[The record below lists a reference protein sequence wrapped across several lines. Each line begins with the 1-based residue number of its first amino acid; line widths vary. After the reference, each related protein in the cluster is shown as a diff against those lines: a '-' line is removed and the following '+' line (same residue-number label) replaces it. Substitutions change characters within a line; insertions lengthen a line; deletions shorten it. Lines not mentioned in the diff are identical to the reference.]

1 MGILGL
7 KLMKVAYEDTDQV
20 YMDTLKTIFKNL
32 VDQEVAL
39 AETNFASRKRKMLTR
54 KSSLLR
60 MQNRRISDASTFLLS
75 VNGLEGI
82 EESLLH
88 L

>member
-1 MGILGL
+1 
-7 KLMKVAYEDTDQV
+7 MKVAYEDTVQV
-20 YMDTLKTIFKNL
+20 YTMDTLKTIFKNL

-82 EESLLH
+82 EESLLN